1 MDVLNFISWL
11 RGSKLTNF
19 LPTKTLIPVGIA
31 NPNRGDAYS
40 PAVITSDNLIAQI
53 ATSLP
58 IGPQGPMGP
67 QGVAGPVGPAGLNWQ
82 GAWSNA
88 TVYAPDDAVGFG
100 GASYFCLNAVGPS
113 LSNPVVD
120 TVNWALLA
128 SQGSPGPQGPQG
140 IQGSGLGAYVDNSS
154 WSMPIGFPFVGGY
167 VSVPVNTYNGSDG
180 ILKAVA
186 TVCKTATTGTFSVE
200 FWISSVLPTVG
211 SSPSIGSVFLGGA
224 TTATTGQRTQVIER
238 TFPIPNFA
246 SLYRLNS
253 ATLTTSNS
261 DSAALAGATGS
272 ANAIFN
278 NPYISTSVNWGVTQY
293 VMMVITMVGASDPI
307 AARCLTLNK

>member
-1 MDVLNFISWL
+1 
-11 RGSKLTNF
+11 G
-19 LPTKTLIPVGIA
+19 A
-31 NPNRGDAYS
+31 
-40 PAVITSDNLIAQI
+40 
-53 ATSLP
+53 
-58 IGPQGPMGP
+58 QGPTGP

-88 TVYAPDDAVGFG
+88 IAYVADDAVSFG
-100 GASYFCLNAVGPS
+100 GASYFCLSAVGPS
-113 LSNPVVD
+113 PSNPVID
-120 TVNWALLA
+120 TVHWALLA

-140 IQGSGLGAYVDNSS
+140 IQGPAGSSGAGLGTYVDNAS
-154 WSMPIGFPFVGGY
+154 WSMPVGFAFVGGY
-167 VSVPVNTYNGSDG
+167 VSIPSGTYTGSDA

-186 TVCKTATTGTFSVE
+186 TVCKTAAAGTFSVE
-200 FWISSVLPTVG
+200 FWISSVVPTVG
-211 SSPSIGSVFLGGA
+211 SGPSIGSIYLGGA
-224 TTATTGQRTQVIER
+224 TTATTGQKTQVIER

-253 ATLTTSNS
+253 TTLTTSNS

-278 NPYISTSVNWGVTQY
+278 NPYVSTSVNWGVNQY
-293 VMMVITMVGASDPI
+293 LMMVITMVGTSDPI